1 MSCKKEKKTNISV
14 ITAPGTT
21 YPSSGSV
28 CNRHTW
34 VPWAGCFPHSG
45 CSGKTSYG
53 THFPLFSSSALS
65 PGSGVHRSTNLA
77 SALATRGTEEQKARR
92 RLPSCKRQPATPQ
105 KKIWIPQCSLGRMG
119 GEAQPQLPSRVAEK
133 DLQFN
138 PGLRAGC
145 KQQPLAGRP
154 SSIYSACWICV

>member
-1 MSCKKEKKTNISV
+1 M
-14 ITAPGTT
+14 
-21 YPSSGSV
+21 
-28 CNRHTW
+28 HT
-34 VPWAGCFPHSG
+34 
-45 CSGKTSYG
+45 
-53 THFPLFSSSALS
+53 
-65 PGSGVHRSTNLA
+65 STNFA

-105 KKIWIPQCSLGRMG
+105 KKIWFPQCRLGRMG

-138 PGLRAGC
+138 PGLRAWC

-154 SSIYSACWICV
+154 SSIYSAHWVCVLKSETQKRVAGREKKKKNKQKNKNHQQQCFVSCTQFVCFFLLFSGKKIL